1 MAAGLAAYRQVV
13 GDDTVDE
20 LFALARPLA
29 GRKVQHVNATR
40 VGGGVAEILHR
51 LVPLMNELGLAAS
64 WDVIEGGDE
73 FYRVTKSFHN
83 AIQGEPIELGRR
95 DYEIFLDW
103 SARNARKIDLHG
115 DYVVIHDPQPCAL
128 IERRAPRGSP
138 QRCIWRCHI
147 DASHPHP
154 GLWAFLERYVRRYD
168 AALFSAP
175 QFTRPLAI
183 PQFLVTPSIDPLS
196 EKNRALE
203 PEEVRGVLVKHGI
216 DPARPLIVQISRF
229 DRFKDP
235 VGVIRAYRMVR
246 ETHDCQLV
254 LAGGGADDDPEG
266 REVLAQVRDEAGADP
281 DLHVLELP
289 PDAHFEVNALQRA
302 ATIVYQKSIKE
313 GFGLTVSE
321 AMWKGRPVI
330 GGATGGIPLQILDG
344 LTGYQVS
351 SSEGAAFRTRY
362 LLNHPEVA
370 QEMGRRAVEQVR
382 QNFLLTRNLRDYLL
396 VMLSLVKEKRR
407 FRI

>member
-1 MAAGLAAYRQVV
+1 M
-13 GDDTVDE
+13 
-20 LFALARPLA
+20 
-29 GRKVQHVNATR
+29 
-40 VGGGVAEILHR
+40 
-51 LVPLMNELGLAAS
+51 VPLQAELGLQPS
-64 WDVIEGGDE
+64 WDVIEGADE

-95 DYEIFLDW
+95 DYEVFLDW
-103 SARNARKIDLHG
+103 SQRNAKKMDLYG
-115 DYVVIHDPQPCAL
+115 DYVVVHDPQPIAL
-128 IERRAPRGSP
+128 VERRAPRGSS
-138 QRCIWRCHI
+138 QRCIWRCHV

-168 AALFSAP
+168 GAIFSAP
-175 QFTRPLAI
+175 QFTRSLSI

-196 EKNRALE
+196 DKNRALE
-203 PEEVRGVLVKHGI
+203 PHEVRAVMDRHGL
-216 DPARPLIVQISRF
+216 DPERPLIVQISRF

-235 VGVIRAYRMVR
+235 LGVIHAYRMVR

-254 LAGGGADDDPEG
+254 LAGGGATDDPEG
-266 REVLAQVRDEAGADP
+266 QEVLSLVRDEAGSDP
-281 DLHVLELP
+281 DLHILELP
-289 PDAHFEVNALQRA
+289 PDAHLEVNALQRA

-321 AMWKGRPVI
+321 AMWKGKPVI

-370 QEMGRRAVEQVR
+370 QEMGRRGVEQVR
-382 QNFLLTRNLRDYLL
+382 QNFLLTRNLREYLL
-396 VMLSLVKEKRR
+396 LMHSIIDGRR
-407 FRI
+407 SIRL